1 MSKEMSPI
9 MEAVGYEP
17 QTTFWSDFTIADA
30 FGVDAVK
37 DTFNRAFGEWKKNY
51 VYLTELVIVLNH
63 KIWQHYKD
71 DEPLARLYDELW
83 RKARDFAEENLKGAE
98 FDYYWRMT
106 D

>member
-1 MSKEMSPI
+1 

-30 FGVDAVK
+30 FGADAVK
-37 DTFNRAFGEWKKNY
+37 DTFRRAFGEWKTNY